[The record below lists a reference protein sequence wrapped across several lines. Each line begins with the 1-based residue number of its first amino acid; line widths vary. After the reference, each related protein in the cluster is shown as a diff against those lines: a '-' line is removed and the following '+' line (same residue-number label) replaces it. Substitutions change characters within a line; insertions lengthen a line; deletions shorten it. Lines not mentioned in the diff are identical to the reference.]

1 MMMTAVFLGLIALGL
16 IYVEF
21 FVPGGILAIL
31 ALAAALVGTVLISI
45 GPYGWLAGVIYF
57 VVLGLLSIVVCY
69 AAIKKMK
76 KSASKD
82 SFFLSKDQQGYV
94 VSSLDKNMIGKKG
107 VAFSDLKPSGHI
119 MIEGQAFQAV
129 SERGYISKGAEV
141 EIIALGP
148 SYFIIKPLS
157 I

>member
-1 MMMTAVFLGLIALGL
+1 MMIAVFLGLIALGL
-16 IYVEF
+16 IYLEF

-31 ALAAALVGTVLISI
+31 ALAAALVGVVLISM
-45 GPYGWLAGVIYF
+45 GPYGWFGGVIYF
-57 VVLGLLSIVVCY
+57 ALLCALTIVVCY

-76 KSASKD
+76 KTAGKD
-82 SFFLSKDQQGYV
+82 SFYLSKDQQGYI

-141 EIIALGP
+141 EIVALGP
-148 SYFIIKPLS
+148 SYFIIKPL
-157 I
+157 

>member
-1 MMMTAVFLGLIALGL
+1 MMISIFLGLIALGL
-16 IYVEF
+16 IYIEF

-31 ALAAALVGTVLISI
+31 AAILVLVGAVMISF
-45 GPYGWLAGVIYF
+45 GPYGLLGGIIYF
-57 VVLGLLSIVVCY
+57 VVLSALTIAVCY
-69 AAIKKMK
+69 VALKKIKK
-76 KSASKD
+76 SGSKD

-148 SYFIIKPLS
+148 SYFIIKPL
-157 I
+157 